1 MLLIVYCT
9 IDKALV
15 IVLLYMI
22 LKQGL
27 GCGVGRLGVGG
38 GAYCEESVLVIAHP
52 IRGLAHP
59 YMMIIYTFLQDPHFK
74 TIPGCC
80 TGIFYASGCS
90 S

>member
-1 MLLIVYCT
+1 MWGG
-9 IDKALV
+9 AP
-15 IVLLYMI
+15 
-22 LKQGL
+22 
-27 GCGVGRLGVGG
+27 GVGG

-52 IRGLAHP
+52 IRGLVHP
-59 YMMIIYTFLQDPHFK
+59 YIYIYIYMMIIYTFLQDPHFK

>member
-1 MLLIVYCT
+1 MFTCQKKVRYGFIIQFSRIINMLLIVYCT

-52 IRGLAHP
+52 IRGLVHP
-59 YMMIIYTFLQDPHFK
+59 YIY
-74 TIPGCC
+74 IY
-80 TGIFYASGCS
+80 I
-90 S
+90 